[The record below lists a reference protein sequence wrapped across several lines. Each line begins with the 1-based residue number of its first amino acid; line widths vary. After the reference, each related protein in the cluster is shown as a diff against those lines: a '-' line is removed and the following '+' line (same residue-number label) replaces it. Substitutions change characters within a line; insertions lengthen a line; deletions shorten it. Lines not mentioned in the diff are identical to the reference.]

1 MNWFRNLRTRNKL
14 VLVFALTSAILVFVG
29 VLGLVNLATVEQEI
43 GVMHEQHF
51 KGSLAAL
58 EWDLQRLYV
67 VREARNAIINGSPEA
82 AVGFGKT
89 IDGFLAKM
97 PEHLIAL
104 EERLLGAEEA
114 EAFARLKEAAP
125 IWMNAH
131 LKVIELVKAG
141 RLDDAKKEIAGVRET
156 ALAIDKELLTIR
168 TSKLNAAAAARE
180 HAAAVHASAQLTS
193 LLTMAAGLAT
203 AILMG
208 LFIAR
213 AIDTPLRSV
222 NRAIHALES
231 GDLTVTANVT
241 TKDDFGAMA
250 NAYDSAAG
258 RLRGTLQQIQSNAE
272 ATALASTQLSSA
284 ADAISAGAQ
293 EQAGSLE
300 ETAASLEQM
309 TSALR
314 QSSGEV
320 ETASQLAGAA
330 RDAAEGGRSA
340 AEDAVAAMREIDASS
355 RKISEIIT
363 TIDEIA
369 FQTNLLALNAAVEAA
384 RAGEQGRGF
393 AVVAS
398 EVRHLAQRSATSA
411 REIKALIADSAHKV
425 GRGVTLVDRSGS
437 LLREIATQVASV
449 TESMQRIAVAAR
461 EQSSGIEQVNQAVTQ
476 MDKVTQTN
484 AAQTEE
490 LAGTAQQL
498 RSQADA
504 VRRLLAALNLG
515 TRGGN
520 GLTPSGPIN
529 PPAIEMMRGEVAHEG
544 VTKGEFIS
552 V

>member
-1 MNWFRNLRTRNKL
+1 MNWFRNMRTRNKL

-29 VLGLVNLATVEQEI
+29 VMGLVNLATVENEI
-43 GVMHEQHF
+43 GVLHEQHF

-58 EWDLQRLYV
+58 DWDLNRLYV
-67 VREARNAIINGSPEA
+67 VREARNAIINGTPEA
-82 AVGFGKT
+82 AVGFGKA
-89 IDGFLAKM
+89 IDGFLEKM
-97 PEHLIAL
+97 PPQMATLKERIA
-104 EERLLGAEEA
+104 GAEESA
-114 EAFARLKEAAP
+114 AFQRLNDAAP
-125 IWMNAH
+125 IWTAAH
-131 LKVIELVKAG
+131 VKVIEHMKAG
-141 RLDDAKKEIAGVRET
+141 NIAEAKKEVSQVRET
-156 ALAIDKELLTIR
+156 ALAIDAELLAIR

-180 HAAAVHASAQLTS
+180 HASEVHDTAQMTSIFCMAGGLLVAV
-193 LLTMAAGLAT
+193 
-203 AILMG
+203 LMG

-213 AIDTPLRSV
+213 SIDQPLSNV
-222 NRAIHALES
+222 NRALHALEK
-231 GDLTVTANVT
+231 GDLTVSADVH
-241 TKDDFGAMA
+241 TKDDLGAMA
-250 NAYDSAAG
+250 NAYDSATAG
-258 RLRGTLQQIQSNAE
+258 LRNTMQQVQSNAE
-272 ATALASTQLSSA
+272 ATALASSQLSSA

-320 ETASQLAGAA
+320 DAASKLAGSA
-330 RDAAEGGRSA
+330 RTSAEAGRGA
-340 AEDAVAAMREIDASS
+340 AEDAVSAMRDIEASS
-355 RKISEIIT
+355 RKIAEIIT

-384 RAGEQGRGF
+384 RAGQQGRGV

-411 REIKALIADSAHKV
+411 REIKSLIADSAHKV
-425 GRGVTLVDRSGS
+425 GRGVELVDRSGS

-476 MDKVTQTN
+476 RDKVTQTN

-504 VRRLLAALNLG
+504 VKRLLSALNLG
-515 TRGGN
+515 TRGSSVDAPQG
-520 GLTPSGPIN
+520 PSN
-529 PPAIEMMRGEVAHEG
+529 PPAIEMMRGEASVHAHP
-544 VTKGEFIS
+544 KGEFIT

>member
-1 MNWFRNLRTRNKL
+1 MNWFRNLRTRTKL
-14 VLVFALTSAILVFVG
+14 VLVFALTSAILVSVG
-29 VLGLVNLATVEQEI
+29 VMGLVNLATVEQEI

-58 EWDLQRLYV
+58 DWDLQRLYV

-89 IDGFLAKM
+89 IDGFLATM
-97 PEHLIAL
+97 PEHLNAL
-104 EERLLGAEEA
+104 EERLLGVEEA

-141 RLDDAKKEIAGVRET
+141 RLDDAKKEVASVRET

-168 TSKLNAAAAARE
+168 TSKLHAAAAARE
-180 HAAAVHASAQLTS
+180 NAAAVHASAQLTS

-222 NRAIHALES
+222 NRAIQALES

-241 TKDDFGAMA
+241 TKDDLGAMA
-250 NAYDSAAG
+250 SAYDSAAG
-258 RLRGTLQQIQSNAE
+258 RLCGTLQQIQNNAE
-272 ATALASTQLSSA
+272 ATALASSQLSSA

-293 EQAGSLE
+293 EQASSLE

-320 ETASQLAGAA
+320 ESASHLASAA

-425 GRGVTLVDRSGS
+425 ERGVTLVDRSGS

-461 EQSSGIEQVNQAVTQ
+461 EQSGGIEQVNQAVTQ

-515 TRGGN
+515 THAGHSVAPRG
-520 GLTPSGPIN
+520 PSN
-529 PPAIEMMRGEVAHEG
+529 PPAIEMMRGEVAHE
-544 VTKGEFIS
+544 VAAKGEFIS